1 MNMTKRIF
9 SMIVAASILLTCAS
23 ALAKEK
29 GAGLPGGLKQ
39 GMVNGAKNGMANG
52 LSDGAKNGM
61 ANGLPDGA
69 KNGMANGLPEG
80 LKKGMVN
87 GLVNG
92 TLDGLLAEGIIT
104 QEQYDALQAAELD
117 LMELK
122 ESELFTQEQLA
133 QISAVIEDSMEIQ
146 P

>member
-1 MNMTKRIF
+1 
-9 SMIVAASILLTCAS
+9 MIVAASILLTCAG

-39 GMVNGAKNGMANG
+39 GMVNGAKNG
-52 LSDGAKNGM
+52 L

-69 KNGMANGLPEG
+69 KNGLANGLPEG

-133 QISAVIEDSMEIQ
+133 QISAVIEDSVEIQ